1 MLNTNIGDIRMKIK
15 VKDHP
20 HWAGTSFQVNINGKK
35 FPTERGVWYQ
45 PVGETDDEKEAKAI
59 EMAKAEYVGKYL
71 SRAGFIYES
80 EEEYKKIFY
89 KEWA

>member
-1 MLNTNIGDIRMKIK
+1 MNTGETQMKIK

-20 HWAGTSFQVNINGKK
+20 HWAGTAFQVNINGTK
-35 FPTERGVWYQ
+35 FPRERGVWYQ

-59 EMAKAEYVGKYL
+59 EMAKAEYAGKYL

-80 EEEYKKIFY
+80 EEEYNKIFN

>member
-1 MLNTNIGDIRMKIK
+1 MLNTNQGDAKMKIK

-45 PVGETDDEKEAKAI
+45 PVGETDDEKTNVQQTEKRDQHRTREQEDDSIAT
-59 EMAKAEYVGKYL
+59 YSYH
-71 SRAGFIYES
+71 YS
-80 EEEYKKIFY
+80 E
-89 KEWA
+89 